1 MYDAGL
7 PFSTIDN
14 ARNGN
19 ISSCINKLHTKQTV
33 KICKVCSFPSQNKN
47 KLGHICTCV
56 HAYIVNFYLD
66 FHTCPFLEI
75 SRQ

>member
-33 KICKVCSFPSQNKN
+33 KICKVCSFPSQK
-47 KLGHICTCV
+47 
-56 HAYIVNFYLD
+56 
-66 FHTCPFLEI
+66 
-75 SRQ
+75 

>member
-7 PFSTIDN
+7 PLSTIDN

-19 ISSCINKLHTKQTV
+19 ISSCINKLHTKQSKSV
-33 KICKVCSFPSQNKN
+33 KFLVFPVKNKN

-66 FHTCPFLEI
+66 VHTCPFLEI